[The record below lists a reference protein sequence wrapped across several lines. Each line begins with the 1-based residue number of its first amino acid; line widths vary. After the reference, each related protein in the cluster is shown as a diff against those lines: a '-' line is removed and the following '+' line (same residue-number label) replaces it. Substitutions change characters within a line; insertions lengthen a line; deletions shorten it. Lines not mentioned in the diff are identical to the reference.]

1 MHPASPTSKSCLWEH
16 TFTTFTVSDTKGL
29 KRRLYFQANASWTN
43 MFVHNPVL
51 SFKQCSNT
59 VSTRYRWWRRHFA
72 YIVVIFSCCS
82 SFLLLIFFSLSGGL
96 TRIIQVPQYVQSV
109 TVDSLNPDTE
119 YLFAV
124 SAGNQ
129 HGIGP
134 LSEEMS
140 GRTKAIIARIEPT
153 KDTEVQST
161 SQEGNSSYIST
172 YIRFFPTYGQFKIVL
187 KTHVRYVGAS

>member
-1 MHPASPTSKSCLWEH
+1 MLQVLSPSPVCESIPLPL
-16 TFTTFTVSDTKGL
+16 FTVSDTKGL
-29 KRRLYFQANASWTN
+29 KRRLYFLANASWTE

-161 SQEGNSSYIST
+161 SQEGNSLYNST
-172 YIRFFPTYGQFKIVL
+172 YMRFFPTYGQFKTVL